1 MNRIFAVGALALAF
15 ALAGCQRNDATESK
29 DPATEQVEGPTGWLT
44 ADAPGEA
51 SIVYRD
57 SGDAPGIALACV
69 QATKSFRVRAPNPV
83 EGAPIDKETAT
94 LVLGDENFIVPVAP
108 GDAETLVVDAPAVPQ
123 LLRALA
129 DAKSA
134 RLTFRDGFVE
144 TGVDTGITFLDFSKR
159 CEAITGVEVAP

>member
-1 MNRIFAVGALALAF
+1 MNRLLAGACAF
-15 ALAGCQRNDATESK
+15 AFVLAGCQRHDAAAEK
-29 DPATEQVEGPTGWLT
+29 DVATEQVAAPTGWLV

-57 SGDAPGIALACV
+57 SGDEPGIALACV
-69 QATKSFRVRAPNPV
+69 QSTKSFRVRAPNPV

-108 GDAETLVVDAPAVPQ
+108 GDAGTLVVNAPAVPQ

-134 RLTFRDGFVE
+134 RLAFRDGFVE
-144 TGVDTGITFLDFSKR
+144 TGVDTGGAFLGFSKR
-159 CEAITGVEVAP
+159 CETITGVGAAP